1 MDAAGNN
8 IEQFYDQQGVLNV
21 KAHFL
26 FTAMAAV
33 ILSLF
38 SNSVEAQNA
47 ATGTRVVVVD
57 IAVVMEN
64 NNKFKAKLEAIQS
77 EIDTFDDTLDQKREE
92 VKAKVEELRGYK
104 AGSAAYTSLEQ
115 EIAQI
120 QSDVSVQMQIK
131 RKSVLMKESQ
141 VFYDSYAEVVEQIRT
156 FSERNGIALVMNFDS
171 KPIDP
176 SSRESVLKGVNKD
189 IVYQRSLN
197 ITSYIIKAI
206 NGGSAANVGTN
217 PTTTG
222 TR

>member
-1 MDAAGNN
+1 MKANILFAA
-8 IEQFYDQQGVLNV
+8 I
-21 KAHFL
+21 
-26 FTAMAAV
+26 AAV
-33 ILSLF
+33 MLSLF
-38 SNSVEAQNA
+38 VDSVEAQNSSS
-47 ATGTRVVVVD
+47 GTRVVVVD

-64 NNKFKAKLEAIQS
+64 NNKFKAKLEGIQA
-77 EIDTFDDTLDQKREE
+77 EIDSFDDTLDKKRDE

-104 AGSAAYTSLEQ
+104 AGSAAYTALEQ

-131 RKSVLMKESQ
+131 RKSVLMKEAQ
-141 VFYDSYAEVVEQIRT
+141 VFYDSYNEVVAQIKS
-156 FSERNGIALVMNFDS
+156 FSERNGISLVLNFDS

-206 NGGSAANVGTN
+206 NGGSAANVGTA
-217 PTTTG
+217 PATGG

>member
-1 MDAAGNN
+1 MDAAGRHKKR
-8 IEQFYDQQGVLNV
+8 FCDQQGVLNV

-26 FTAMAAV
+26 FAAMAAV
-33 ILSLF
+33 MLSLF

-47 ATGTRVVVVD
+47 SPGTRVVVVD

-64 NNKFKAKLEAIQS
+64 NNKFKAKLESIQS
-77 EIDTFDDTLDQKREE
+77 EIDAFDDTLDKKREE

-131 RKSVLMKESQ
+131 RKSVLMKEAQ
-141 VFYDSYAEVVEQIRT
+141 VFYDSYAEVVDQIRT
-156 FSERNGIALVMNFDS
+156 FSERNGIALVLNFDS

-206 NGGSAANVGTN
+206 NGGSAANVGIN

>member
-77 EIDTFDDTLDQKREE
+77 EIDTFDDTLDQA
-92 VKAKVEELRGYK
+92 VKAVGKLR
-104 AGSAAYTSLEQ
+104 AIRRVQLLASLEQ

-120 QSDVSVQMQIK
+120 QSCTRNVIK
-131 RKSVLMKESQ
+131 RKSVLMKSLR
-141 VFYDSYAEVVEQIRT
+141 FRDSYAELSNNT
-156 FSERNGIALVMNFDS
+156 H
-171 KPIDP
+171 
-176 SSRESVLKGVNKD
+176 
-189 IVYQRSLN
+189 VY
-197 ITSYIIKAI
+197 
-206 NGGSAANVGTN
+206 
-217 PTTTG
+217 
-222 TR
+222 

>member
-1 MDAAGNN
+1 MDAASHHIGPY
-8 IEQFYDQQGVLNV
+8 YDQQGVLNV

-26 FTAMAAV
+26 LAAMAAV
-33 ILSLF
+33 MLPLF
-38 SNSVEAQNA
+38 SYSVEAQN
-47 ATGTRVVVVD
+47 TSPGTRVVVVD

-64 NNKFKAKLEAIQS
+64 NNKFKAKLETIQT
-77 EIDTFDDTLDQKREE
+77 EIDAFDDTLDKKREE
-92 VKAKVEELRGYK
+92 VKTKVEELRGYK
-104 AGSAAYTSLEQ
+104 AGSAAYTTLEQ

-131 RKSVLMKESQ
+131 RKSVLMKEAQ

-156 FSERNGIALVMNFDS
+156 FSERNGIALVLNFDS
-171 KPIDP
+171 KPIEP

-206 NGGSAANVGTN
+206 NGGSAANVGAN

>member
-1 MDAAGNN
+1 M
-8 IEQFYDQQGVLNV
+8 
-21 KAHFL
+21 KTHFL
-26 FTAMAAV
+26 LVAVAATM
-33 ILSLF
+33 LSSF
-38 SNSVEAQNA
+38 FNSAIAQNS

-64 NNKFKAKLEAIQS
+64 NDKFKAKLEGIQA
-77 EIDTFDDTLDQKREE
+77 ELDAFDKTLDAKREE

-104 AGSAAYTSLEQ
+104 AGSTAYSALEQ

-131 RKSVLMKESQ
+131 RKSVLMKEAQ
-141 VFYDSYAEVVEQIRT
+141 VFYDSYNEVISHIKS
-156 FSERNGIALVMNFDS
+156 FSERNGISLVLNFDS

-176 SSRESVLKGVNKD
+176 ASRESVLKGVNKD

-197 ITSYIIKAI
+197 ITTYIIKSI
-206 NGGSAANVGTN
+206 NGASAANVGAK
-217 PTTTG
+217 PATTG

>member
-1 MDAAGNN
+1 
-8 IEQFYDQQGVLNV
+8 
-21 KAHFL
+21 
-26 FTAMAAV
+26 
-33 ILSLF
+33 
-38 SNSVEAQNA
+38 
-47 ATGTRVVVVD
+47 
-57 IAVVMEN
+57 
-64 NNKFKAKLEAIQS
+64 
-77 EIDTFDDTLDQKREE
+77 
-92 VKAKVEELRGYK
+92 
-104 AGSAAYTSLEQ
+104 
-115 EIAQI
+115 
-120 QSDVSVQMQIK
+120 MQIK

-156 FSERNGIALVMNFDS
+156 FSERNGIALVLNFDS

-206 NGGSAANVGTN
+206 NGSSAANVGTN

>member
-1 MDAAGNN
+1 
-8 IEQFYDQQGVLNV
+8 VLNV
-21 KAHFL
+21 KTHFL
-26 FTAMAAV
+26 LAV
-33 ILSLF
+33 MSATFLGVF
-38 SNSVEAQNA
+38 SNSANAQNA
-47 ATGTRVVVVD
+47 PSGTRVVVVD

-64 NNKFKAKLEAIQS
+64 NSKFKAKLESIQS
-77 EIDTFDDTLDQKREE
+77 EIDAFDDTLDQKREE

-104 AGSAAYTSLEQ
+104 AGSPAYSALEQ

-131 RKSVLMKESQ
+131 RKSVLMKEAQ
-141 VFYDSYAEVVEQIRT
+141 VFYDSYNEVLAQIKT
-156 FSERNGIALVMNFDS
+156 FSERNNISLVLNFDS

-176 SSRESVLKGVNKD
+176 ASRESVLKGVNKD

-206 NGGSAANVGTN
+206 NGGSAANIGSN
-217 PTTTG
+217 PATTG

>member
-1 MDAAGNN
+1 M
-8 IEQFYDQQGVLNV
+8 

-26 FTAMAAV
+26 LAAMAAV
-33 ILSLF
+33 MLPLF
-38 SNSVEAQNA
+38 SYSVEAQN
-47 ATGTRVVVVD
+47 TSPGTRVVVVD

-64 NNKFKAKLEAIQS
+64 NNKFKAKLETIQT
-77 EIDTFDDTLDQKREE
+77 EIDAFDDTLDKKREE
-92 VKAKVEELRGYK
+92 VKTKVEELRGYK
-104 AGSAAYTSLEQ
+104 AGSAAYTTLEQ

-131 RKSVLMKESQ
+131 RKSVLMKEAQ

-156 FSERNGIALVMNFDS
+156 FSERNGIALVLNFDS
-171 KPIDP
+171 KPIEP

-206 NGGSAANVGTN
+206 NGGSAANVGAN